1 MRNKSSTST
10 SRTYFSV
17 PMNLCDNIVLDVMP
31 INMMIV
37 EAETLSIPDCILDD
51 IYSEDRCRGLCW
63 YAT

>member
-1 MRNKSSTST
+1 
-10 SRTYFSV
+10 
-17 PMNLCDNIVLDVMP
+17 MNLCDNIVLDVMP